1 MPVTEQPMIRPC
13 LRTPRYHLGPILF
26 SCTSWKPAL
35 VNQSIYSSSVGNSI
49 HTSAKNRDSQNVGC
63 TGPMRHALP
72 PFLSTLYASLIPR
85 CGSGQYSMLLA
96 PNATTNI
103 CQWLILKISNKISKR
118 DSQQQF
124 SKTQFQRDDLCSSCT
139 CYIPD
144 KRMMLPRRRS
154 SANTSERHHLEVCE
168 SGFLKPWFQRYD
180 SCFFLQQST
189 RHRTD
194 GFYQEE
200 ESLQEINHTEVQ
212 TVFQNPFSER
222 DREFVLRD
230 CIVLETKR
238 MILQEE
244 EEEALFKSTWK
255 RARNLSRNI
264 SSKNAPSEEKKL
276 SARRAT
282 GRERFCEMVYGFL
295 GKDLRCRQTE
305 TPFVCLSSERKRAT
319 SILKKPPST

>member
-1 MPVTEQPMIRPC
+1 
-13 LRTPRYHLGPILF
+13 
-26 SCTSWKPAL
+26 
-35 VNQSIYSSSVGNSI
+35 
-49 HTSAKNRDSQNVGC
+49 
-63 TGPMRHALP
+63 
-72 PFLSTLYASLIPR
+72 
-85 CGSGQYSMLLA
+85 
-96 PNATTNI
+96 
-103 CQWLILKISNKISKR
+103 
-118 DSQQQF
+118 
-124 SKTQFQRDDLCSSCT
+124 
-139 CYIPD
+139 
-144 KRMMLPRRRS
+144 MMLPRRRS

-238 MILQEE
+238 MILQQE

-255 RARNLSRNI
+255 RARNL
-264 SSKNAPSEEKKL
+264 
-276 SARRAT
+276 
-282 GRERFCEMVYGFL
+282 
-295 GKDLRCRQTE
+295 
-305 TPFVCLSSERKRAT
+305 
-319 SILKKPPST
+319 